1 MQIYRMKLSGR
12 IGKLAAASVV
22 ALGVLSGCSDDE
34 GIPYVER
41 PPEELYNTAL
51 DALAAEDFE
60 LATQNFEEVDRQH
73 PYSIWA
79 TKAQLMAAY
88 VYYLDDE
95 YDEAVIALERFI
107 DLHPG
112 SPDTAYAY
120 YLRAISYYEQIVDV
134 GRDQKITRLALDSL
148 QETSRRFPGTVY
160 ARDAELKIDLTL
172 DHLAGKEMEIGR
184 FYQDRGE
191 LLAAIN
197 RYKVVLDQFQTTTHV
212 PEALHRIVEC
222 YLTLGI
228 TDEAQTAGAV
238 LGYNYPGSEWYAD
251 SYALLEGRSL
261 AQSGEGWFSSL
272 WSWAF

>member
-1 MQIYRMKLSGR
+1 MKLSGR
-12 IGKLAAASVV
+12 FGITVAA
-22 ALGVLSGCSDDE
+22 GVLSLGLLAGCSDDE
-34 GIPYVER
+34 GIAYVER

-112 SPDTAYAY
+112 SPDAAYAY

-148 QETSRRFPGTVY
+148 QEVARRFPGTAY

-184 FYQDRGE
+184 FYQNRGE

-197 RYKVVLDQFQTTTHV
+197 RYKVVIEQFQTTTHV
-212 PEALHRIVEC
+212 PEALHRVVES
-222 YLTLGI
+222 YLMLGI

-238 LGYNYPGSEWYAD
+238 LGYNYPGSEWYAE
-251 SYALLEGRSL
+251 SFALLEGRSL
-261 AQSGEGWFSSL
+261 AQSEEGWFSSL

>member
-1 MQIYRMKLSGR
+1 MISSGR
-12 IGKLAAASVV
+12 SRFIVAASLIFM
-22 ALGVLSGCSDDE
+22 AFLAGCSDDE
-34 GIPYVER
+34 TIAYVER
-41 PPEELYNTAL
+41 PPEELYNEAL
-51 DALAAEDFE
+51 DAMAAEDF
-60 LATQNFEEVDRQH
+60 LTATQTFEEVDRQH

-112 SPDTAYAY
+112 STDAAYAY

-148 QETSRRFPGTVY
+148 QEVARRFPGTAY
-160 ARDAELKIDLTL
+160 ARDAELKVDLTL
-172 DHLAGKEMEIGR
+172 DHLAGKEMTIGR
-184 FYQDRGE
+184 FYQNRGE
-191 LLAAIN
+191 MLAAIN
-197 RYKVVLDQFQTTTHV
+197 RYKIVIEQFQTTTHV
-212 PEALHRIVEC
+212 PEALHRVVEC
-222 YLTLGI
+222 YLMLGI
-228 TDEAQTAGAV
+228 TDEAQTAGAI

-251 SYALLEGRSL
+251 SFSLLEGRAL
-261 AQSGEGWFSSL
+261 AQSDEGWLSSL

>member
-1 MQIYRMKLSGR
+1 MQICRMKLSGR
-12 IGKLAAASVV
+12 IATIAAAGLLS
-22 ALGVLSGCSDDE
+22 LGILSGCSDDE
-34 GIPYVER
+34 SIPYVER

-60 LATQNFEEVDRQH
+60 TATQNFEEVDRQH

-112 SPDTAYAY
+112 SPDAAYAY
-120 YLRAISYYEQIVDV
+120 YLRGISYYEQIVDV

-148 QETSRRFPGTVY
+148 QEVARRFPGTAY
-160 ARDAELKIDLTL
+160 ARDADLKIDLTL

-184 FYQDRGE
+184 FYQNKGE

-197 RYKVVLDQFQTTTHV
+197 RYKVVIEQFQTTTHV
-212 PEALHRIVEC
+212 PEALHRVVEC
-222 YLTLGI
+222 YLMLGI
-228 TDEAQTAGAV
+228 TDEAQTTGAV

-251 SYALLEGRSL
+251 SYSLLEGRAL
-261 AQSGEGWFSSL
+261 AQSDEGWFSSL

>member
-1 MQIYRMKLSGR
+1 MKLSGR
-12 IGKLAAASVV
+12 FGIAAAAGLMV
-22 ALGVLSGCSDDE
+22 LGMMTGCSDDE
-34 GIPYVER
+34 AIPYVER

-60 LATQNFEEVDRQH
+60 VATQNFEEVDRQH

-112 SPDTAYAY
+112 SPDAAYAY

-134 GRDQKITRLALDSL
+134 GRDQKITRLALDAL
-148 QETSRRFPGTVY
+148 QEVARRFPGTAY
-160 ARDAELKIDLTL
+160 SRDAELKIDLTL

-184 FYQDRGE
+184 FYQNRGE

-197 RYKVVLDQFQTTTHV
+197 RYKVVIDQYQTTTHV
-212 PEALHRIVEC
+212 PEALHRVVEC
-222 YLTLGI
+222 YLALGI
-228 TDEAQTAGAV
+228 TDEAQTTGAV

-251 SYALLEGRSL
+251 SFALLEGRSL
-261 AQSGEGWFSSL
+261 AQSDEGWFSSL

>member
-1 MQIYRMKLSGR
+1 MKLSGR
-12 IGKLAAASVV
+12 IATIAAAGLLS
-22 ALGVLSGCSDDE
+22 LGILSGCSDDE
-34 GIPYVER
+34 SITDVER

-60 LATQNFEEVDRQH
+60 TATQNFEEVDRQH

-112 SPDTAYAY
+112 SPDAAYAY
-120 YLRAISYYEQIVDV
+120 YLRGISYYEQIVDV

-148 QETSRRFPGTVY
+148 QEVARRFPGTAY
-160 ARDAELKIDLTL
+160 ARDADLKIDLTL

-184 FYQDRGE
+184 FYQNKGE

-197 RYKVVLDQFQTTTHV
+197 RYKVVIEQFQTTTHV
-212 PEALHRIVEC
+212 PEALHRVVEC
-222 YLTLGI
+222 YLMLGI
-228 TDEAQTAGAV
+228 TDEAQTTGAV

-251 SYALLEGRSL
+251 SYSLLEGRAL
-261 AQSGEGWFSSL
+261 AQSDEGWFSSL